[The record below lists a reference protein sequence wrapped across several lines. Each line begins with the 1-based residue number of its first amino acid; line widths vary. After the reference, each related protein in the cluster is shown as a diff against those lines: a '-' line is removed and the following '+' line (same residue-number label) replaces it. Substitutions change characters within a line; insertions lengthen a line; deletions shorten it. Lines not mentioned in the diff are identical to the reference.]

1 MVTRQLFKVLFVD
14 IFTLLTGLLSVF
26 FLPKV
31 VSVEEYAYYRTF
43 SLFITYAGMFHLGF
57 SDGIYIKFGGEKFSS
72 LNKSQ
77 ISSYYKILMIIVSIF
92 TIGLLSFSLINNN
105 RLLVYFSLYILPFN
119 LIHFYKLLYRATG
132 EFGKYSILQGLQS
145 LLNLLPIVLFLIL
158 SFKKTDS
165 LIVMQLIGLFFIAIL
180 LNFYLVIKDHK
191 NKQER
196 KTQYKQSYFE
206 IKSII
211 TIGITVMIANVINTL
226 FYSIDRWLVK
236 MYFSTAEFA
245 YYSFAVSILSLFLVL
260 ISSLTNFSYSFLAR
274 ADKNLQDTN
283 IKNSKL
289 KIYLLIFSFLF
300 LNVYFLMELIIGI
313 YLPKYIHSLSYISIL
328 FMTLPFMGVINVLYS
343 NLYKAQKRLKEF
355 FITVSC
361 MLILSS
367 FINLLLIY
375 IYKSVYVIALG
386 TLISFIIWYIIS
398 SYHFKELRGNFKEYT
413 YILLNLISFFTLN
426 LIEIY
431 PLGLIMIG
439 VSINLVITFF
449 LYKKEFQG
457 ILLNLKLALK
467 MKVE

>member
-1 MVTRQLFKVLFVD
+1 MATRQLFKVLFVD

-57 SDGIYIKFGGEKFSS
+57 SDGMYIKFGGEKFSS
-72 LNKSQ
+72 LNKAQ
-77 ISSYYKILMIIVSIF
+77 ISSYYKILMMIVSIF
-92 TIGLLSFSLINNN
+92 TIGLLSFSLINDN
-105 RLLVYFSLYILPFN
+105 RLLIYFSLYILPFN
-119 LIHFYKLLYRATG
+119 LIHFYKLLYRSTG

-158 SFKKTDS
+158 SFKRTDS

-180 LNFYLVIKDHK
+180 LNFFLIIKNRK
-191 NKQER
+191 NKREG
-196 KTQYKQSYFE
+196 KAQYQPSYSE
-206 IKSII
+206 IKGII

-226 FYSIDRWLVK
+226 FYSVDRWLVK
-236 MYFSTAEFA
+236 IYFSTAEFA

-260 ISSLTNFSYSFLAR
+260 IASLTNFSYSFLAR
-274 ADKNLQDTN
+274 ADKNPQDSN

-300 LNVYFLMELIIGI
+300 LNVYYLMELIIEI

-343 NLYKAQKRLKEF
+343 NLYKTQKRLKEF

-367 FINLLLIY
+367 LINILFIY

-398 SYHFKELRGNFKEYT
+398 SYHFKGLRCNFKEYT
-413 YILLNLISFFTLN
+413 YIFLNLISFFTLN
-426 LIEIY
+426 LVRLH
-431 PLGLIMIG
+431 PLGLMVIG
-439 VSINLVITFF
+439 GSITLVMTFL
-449 LYKKEFQG
+449 LYRKEFYE
-457 ILLNLKLALK
+457 ILLNIKLTLKR
-467 MKVE
+467 KVK